1 MEQTTINTPLNKHQL
16 EILKLFSRDMEEEDF
31 LEIKRLIVRYLA
43 EKVSDE
49 ADKVWEKNNWTNED
63 MNELL
68 KKHHRTRYNYK
79 NHSF

>member
-16 EILKLFSRDMEEEDF
+16 EILKLFSRDMEEKDF
-31 LEIKRLIVRYLA
+31 LEIKRLIVGYLA
-43 EKVSDE
+43 GKVSDE

-68 KKHHRTRYNYK
+68 KKHH
-79 NHSF
+79 